1 MTEHPIL
8 IVGGGIGGIGAG
20 LALARAGHR
29 VQVFERSAAFG
40 EIGAGIQLGPN
51 VMRMFERLGV
61 KEAMLDIGFRPTA
74 LVMRDAIEGSEVAR
88 VPLGAGFEA
97 RFGQPYGVIH
107 RADLHAVL
115 LDALKAQPNAELLTE
130 RDVEGFA
137 QDADGV
143 TLRFKDGAAAR
154 GRALIGADGLWSR
167 IRQQVIGDG
176 KPIVSGHIAYRAVL
190 PMEEVPPGISR
201 DEMTVWVG
209 PRVHL
214 VHYRLRRGSL
224 MNLVAVFH
232 SDRYA
237 EGWNESGDVAELERH
252 FAAARPEVRA
262 LLAKINAWKYWVLC
276 WREPRRGWSQGR
288 VTLLGDAAHPTLQY
302 LAQGANQA
310 LEDAVCLT
318 DMLAAHGADL
328 PAAFRAYEDARV
340 LRTGRVQLMSKV
352 YGEVFHAAHVTAELR
367 NAMLANRTAEQSWD
381 GMAWLYDGPV
391 WPHYGAAG

>member
-1 MTEHPIL
+1 MTDHPIL

-115 LDALKAQPNAELLTE
+115 LDALKAEPNAELLTE

-137 QDADGV
+137 QDPDGV

-318 DMLAAHGADL
+318 DMLAAHGANL

>member
-1 MTEHPIL
+1 MTDHPIL

-137 QDADGV
+137 QNADGV

-154 GRALIGADGLWSR
+154 GVALIGADGLWSR

>member
-61 KEAMLDIGFRPTA
+61 KEAMLDIGFRPAA

-115 LDALKAQPNAELLTE
+115 LDALQAQPTAELLTE

-143 TLRFKDGAAAR
+143 TLRFKDGASAR

-190 PMEEVPPGISR
+190 PMDEVPPGISR

-214 VHYRLRRGSL
+214 VHYRLRRGAL

-237 EGWNESGDVAELERH
+237 EGWNESGDVAELERN

-262 LLAKINAWKYWVLC
+262 LLSKINAWKYWVLC

-367 NAMLANRTAEQSWD
+367 NAMLANRTPEQSWD

>member
-8 IVGGGIGGIGAG
+8 IVGGGIGGIGVG

-115 LDALKAQPNAELLTE
+115 LDALKAEPNAELLTE

-214 VHYRLRRGSL
+214 VHYRLRRGAL

-367 NAMLANRTAEQSWD
+367 NAMLANRTPEQSWD

>member
-1 MTEHPIL
+1 MTDHPIL

-115 LDALKAQPNAELLTE
+115 LDALKAEPNAELLTE

-137 QDADGV
+137 QDPDGV

>member
-1 MTEHPIL
+1 MTDHPIL

-51 VMRMFERLGV
+51 VMRMFERLEV

-115 LDALKAQPNAELLTE
+115 LDALKAEPNAELLTE

-154 GRALIGADGLWSR
+154 GVALIGADGLWSR

-318 DMLAAHGADL
+318 DMLAAHGANL

>member
-1 MTEHPIL
+1 
-8 IVGGGIGGIGAG
+8 
-20 LALARAGHR
+20 
-29 VQVFERSAAFG
+29 
-40 EIGAGIQLGPN
+40 
-51 VMRMFERLGV
+51 
-61 KEAMLDIGFRPTA
+61 
-74 LVMRDAIEGSEVAR
+74 MRDAIEGSEVAR

-97 RFGQPYGVIH
+97 LFGQPYGVIH

-115 LDALKAQPNAELLTE
+115 LDALKAEPNAELLTE

-214 VHYRLRRGSL
+214 VHYRLRRGAL

-367 NAMLANRTAEQSWD
+367 NAMLANRTPEQSWD

>member
-8 IVGGGIGGIGAG
+8 IVGGGIGGIGVG

-115 LDALKAQPNAELLTE
+115 LDALKAEPNAELLTE

-367 NAMLANRTAEQSWD
+367 NAMLANRTPEQSWD